1 MPVSQRSH
9 FRSQNVRCL
18 RREHR
23 DELLQF
29 PGHVCGRGHETKAT
43 TIPRETASASS
54 RPSCSTC
61 GRWRGGQL
69 YCAVSCASELTGVRN
84 YIYGNDFQRRRRPS
98 RVGPTSSRTWSTE
111 SGPPAIALTVRSFAH
126 QRFAGCQI
134 GGSPHPRENPPQ
146 AFRQPM
152 QVSAIQTAQ
161 RIDEQP
167 GMGAGRS

>member
-1 MPVSQRSH
+1 VCRPHTRQLVHVTDQPSKRLPQVLAVVLIEKFKDLEVPPATRTNKL
-9 FRSQNVRCL
+9 QNMVDR
-18 RREHR
+18 
-23 DELLQF
+23 
-29 PGHVCGRGHETKAT
+29 
-43 TIPRETASASS
+43 I
-54 RPSCSTC
+54 RP
-61 GRWRGGQL
+61 
-69 YCAVSCASELTGVRN
+69 A
-84 YIYGNDFQRRRRPS
+84 
-98 RVGPTSSRTWSTE
+98 
-111 SGPPAIALTVRSFAH
+111 AIALTVRSFPH